1 MQVLGVRQ
9 DGDLPVIEAL
19 RFRLRSAE
27 LLLVL
32 DNCEHLLD
40 ACADL
45 AAALLASSPGLR
57 VVATSREPLGVA
69 GEVICPVAP
78 LAVSA
83 EGSQAEVIAQAPAVR
98 LFLERISAAR
108 GGVGLEPG
116 SAGVVA
122 GICRELD
129 GLPLAIELAA
139 ARASTLSV
147 ADIEA
152 HLADKFGFL
161 AYRRPVADPRH
172 RALKAAIDWTYDLLP
187 TAEQR
192 VFGELSVFAADFGV
206 EQVAAVCCGG
216 DEATALDVVD
226 RLASKSLAVAETA
239 GRRTRYRL
247 LETIRQYAAE
257 RLAEAGGTEPA
268 RHRHALT
275 FLALAERER
284 AVAVLSREHDNLRAA
299 LSWSLSGGSEIGPR
313 LARALGGFWR
323 ARGFLQEG
331 RGWLERALA
340 LAPAKGQARAD
351 LLRLLG
357 AVLYQAGDLPH
368 AEASLS
374 EGSRAAAA
382 AGAWT
387 VQARIRVMLADI
399 HAQLGRSGIAEAAR
413 ESEAAA
419 AVLET
424 DGDLEGLAEAWLSIG
439 QQRFFQGKGA
449 ASAYA
454 LERADAYARRSGN
467 HYAQQEIARWLIVPS
482 TELSIPADAAIGCAE
497 QLREAAGCDPWAE
510 ASIVAQLSVLY
521 AFVGRFADARAAIAR
536 SQSAFTGS
544 GAKLSWAECQMQFR
558 LDRDDGREPCRGRA
572 GATRRMRSAAR
583 DGGTRVPIRRPG
595 HARPCRYAQGC
606 FGEAQRLTEEVEALC
621 SADDIAEQVR
631 WRLARAKVLARR
643 GQFRAARQLAGEAE
657 ALAAPT
663 SWPATH
669 AEVLVAQAEVSQL
682 AGARQEAADSLRK
695 ALRIYEERRASALA
709 DRTRAALAS
718 LSANPG

>member
-1 MQVLGVRQ
+1 M
-9 DGDLPVIEAL
+9 
-19 RFRLRSAE
+19 
-27 LLLVL
+27 
-32 DNCEHLLD
+32 
-40 ACADL
+40 
-45 AAALLASSPGLR
+45 
-57 VVATSREPLGVA
+57 
-69 GEVICPVAP
+69 
-78 LAVSA
+78 
-83 EGSQAEVIAQAPAVR
+83 
-98 LFLERISAAR
+98 
-108 GGVGLEPG
+108 
-116 SAGVVA
+116 
-122 GICRELD
+122 
-129 GLPLAIELAA
+129 
-139 ARASTLSV
+139 
-147 ADIEA
+147 
-152 HLADKFGFL
+152 
-161 AYRRPVADPRH
+161 
-172 RALKAAIDWTYDLLP
+172 
-187 TAEQR
+187 
-192 VFGELSVFAADFGV
+192 
-206 EQVAAVCCGG
+206 
-216 DEATALDVVD
+216 
-226 RLASKSLAVAETA
+226 
-239 GRRTRYRL
+239 
-247 LETIRQYAAE
+247 
-257 RLAEAGGTEPA
+257 
-268 RHRHALT
+268 
-275 FLALAERER
+275 
-284 AVAVLSREHDNLRAA
+284 VAVLSREHDNLRAA
-299 LSWSLSGGSEIGPR
+299 LGWSLSGGSEIGPR

-399 HAQLGRSGIAEAAR
+399 HGQLGRSDIAEAAR

-424 DGDLEGLAEAWLSIG
+424 GGDLEGLAEAWLSIG
-439 QQRFFQGKGA
+439 QLRFFQGNGA
-449 ASAYA
+449 ASADA
-454 LERADAYARRSGN
+454 LQRAQAYARRSGN

-482 TELSIPADAAIGCAE
+482 TELSIPADAAIGHAE
-497 QLREAAGCDPWAE
+497 QLREAAGGDPWAE

-544 GAKLSWAECQMQFR
+544 GAKLSWAECQMHAGWIEMMAGNPAAAERVLRQGCEA
-558 LDRDDGREPCRGRA
+558 LREMGERGYLSDVL
-572 GATRRMRSAAR
+572 ATLA
-583 DGGTRVPIRRPG
+583 
-595 HARPCRYAQGC
+595 HAVYAQGR
-606 FGEAQRLTEEVEALC
+606 FGEAQRLTEEVEALS

-682 AGARQEAADSLRK
+682 AGAREEAADSLRK
-695 ALRIYEERRASALA
+695 ALHIYEERRASALA